1 MKNILFLFILS
12 ISISAFAQSVPSKTP
27 VPMVVTQDFNQKVL
41 QSSGGAGLFEVEKD
55 IVINGKTVIS
65 AKTPINIRME
75 RGTKTDLKIVIS
87 EIKATDGSTVKIDD
101 CWLYTSID
109 QNLTGKP
116 KGPVFRKGTRKICN
130 TL

>member
-1 MKNILFLFILS
+1 MKNTILLFILS
-12 ISISAFAQSVPSKTP
+12 LSVSAFAQSIPTKTL
-27 VPMVVTQDFNQKVL
+27 VPMVVTQDFTQKIL
-41 QSSGGAGLFEVEKD
+41 QSNGGAGLFEVEKD
-55 IVINGKTVIS
+55 VVVNGKTVIA
-65 AKTPINIRME
+65 AKTPINIRMD
-75 RGTKTDLKIVIS
+75 RGTKTDFKIVIA

-116 KGPVFRKGTRKICN
+116 KGPVFRKGTRKICY

>member
-1 MKNILFLFILS
+1 MKNTILLFILS
-12 ISISAFAQSVPSKTP
+12 LSVSAFAQSIPTKTL
-27 VPMVVTQDFNQKVL
+27 VAMVVTQDFTQKIL
-41 QSSGGAGLFEVEKD
+41 QSNGGAGLFEVEKD
-55 IVINGKTVIS
+55 VVVNGKTVIA
-65 AKTPINIRME
+65 AKTPINIRMD
-75 RGTKTDLKIVIS
+75 RGTKTDFKIVIA

-116 KGPVFRKGTRKICN
+116 KGPVFRKGTRKICY

>member
-1 MKNILFLFILS
+1 MKNTILLFILS
-12 ISISAFAQSVPSKTP
+12 LSVSAFAQSIPTKTL
-27 VPMVVTQDFNQKVL
+27 VAMVVTQDFTQKIL
-41 QSSGGAGLFEVEKD
+41 HSNGGAGLFEVEKD
-55 IVINGKTVIS
+55 VVVNGKTVIA
-65 AKTPINIRME
+65 AKTPINIRMD
-75 RGTKTDLKIVIS
+75 RGTKTDFKIVIA

-116 KGPVFRKGTRKICN
+116 KGPVFRKGTRKICY

>member
-1 MKNILFLFILS
+1 MKNTILLFILS
-12 ISISAFAQSVPSKTP
+12 LSVSAFAQSIPSKTA
-27 VPMVVTQDFNQKVL
+27 VHMVTTQDFNAKTFKEG
-41 QSSGGAGLFEVEKD
+41 GGAGLFEVEKD
-55 IVINGKTVIS
+55 VVVNGKTMIS
-65 AKTPINIRME
+65 AKTPINVKLE
-75 RGTKTDLKIVIS
+75 RATKSDLKIIIAEV
-87 EIKATDGSTVKIDD
+87 KATDGSTVKIDD